1 MVFFCTLWIGVYSK
15 ELKISRMADQ
25 VKSYNTRNKTKQEI
39 SHEVIV
45 KFKMKSKPKLSSN
58 VLKKVPE
65 INERSVTASKIV
77 HKRKHVEIAFDED
90 EKCSSNN
97 KNKVISVPQKWEEVL
112 ANLREMRKD
121 FDAPVDSMG
130 CHKCHEENAPPEVI
144 RYQKLLALMLSSQT
158 KDQVTFAA
166 MQRLISHGCNVDN
179 ILRTS
184 NEDLGEFI
192 KPVGFWKKK
201 VDYIKRTSQILKEQY
216 NNDIPNTI
224 EDLCKL
230 PGVGPKMA
238 HICMSSSW
246 GQVSGIGVD
255 THVHR
260 ISNRLGWANTKT
272 PEETRKCLE
281 GWLPF
286 DLWSEVNHLL
296 VGFGQQT
303 CLPVKPKCDT
313 CLNKDICNFG
323 VKSLKLK
330 QK

>member
-1 MVFFCTLWIGVYSK
+1 MVFSLLRNILNCK
-15 ELKISRMADQ
+15 EIKISRMADPAG
-25 VKSYNTRNKTKQEI
+25 SYNTRNKTKQEI
-39 SHEVIV
+39 SHEGIA

-58 VLKKVPE
+58 MLK
-65 INERSVTASKIV
+65 RSPDIDVAKTTASKIV
-77 HKRKHVEIAFDED
+77 HKRQHVEIAFEEG
-90 EKCSSNN
+90 EKPSTNK
-97 KNKVISVPQKWEEVL
+97 KNKATPAPEKWEEVL
-112 ANLREMRKD
+112 ANLREMRKQ

-158 KDQVTFAA
+158 KDHVTFAA
-166 MQRLISHGCNVDN
+166 MQRLISHGCNIDN
-179 ILRTS
+179 ILGTS
-184 NEDLGEFI
+184 NEELGELI

-201 VDYIKRTSQILKEQY
+201 VVYIKKTSLILKEQY

-238 HICMSSSW
+238 HICMSTSW

-272 PEETRKCLE
+272 PEGTRKCLE

-286 DLWSEVNHLL
+286 ELWSEVNHLL

-303 CLPVKPKCDT
+303 CLPVKPKCET

-330 QK
+330 KK

>member
-1 MVFFCTLWIGVYSK
+1 MVFSILRNALNCK
-15 ELKISRMADQ
+15 EIKISRMADPI
-25 VKSYNTRNKTKQEI
+25 KSYNTRNKTNQAI
-39 SHEVIV
+39 SHEAIGN
-45 KFKMKSKPKLSSN
+45 FKMKSKPKLSSN
-58 VLKKVPE
+58 VLKRSPE
-65 INERSVTASKIV
+65 ISVAKTTASKIV
-77 HKRKHVEIAFDED
+77 HKREHVEIAFEED
-90 EKCSSNN
+90 EKCSSSK
-97 KNKVISVPQKWEEVL
+97 KNKATPVPQRWEEVL
-112 ANLREMRKD
+112 VNLREMRKQ
-121 FDAPVDSMG
+121 FDAPVDTMG

-166 MQRLISHGCNVDN
+166 MQRLISHGCNIEN

-184 NEDLGEFI
+184 NEVLGELI

-201 VDYIKRTSQILKEQY
+201 VDYIKKTSQVLKEQY
-216 NNDIPNTI
+216 DNDIPNTI
-224 EDLCKL
+224 EDLLKL
-230 PGVGPKMA
+230 PGVGQKMA
-238 HICMSSSW
+238 HICMNTSW

-286 DLWSEVNHLL
+286 ELWSEVNHLL
-296 VGFGQQT
+296 VGFGQQI
-303 CLPVKPKCDT
+303 CLPVKPKCET

-323 VKSLKLK
+323 VESLKLK
-330 QK
+330 KK